1 MEFDGFRR
9 ISRVALS
16 GGAASSAHA
25 RRRADRRGDRRAHP
39 EDQQIQPP
47 EMLSP
52 YGGFGESQ
60 IATALVA
67 TPASLQAG
75 TELNL
80 HKGIQCLQPSEVLGM
95 TKREEARG
103 PGGSAGLRGEDR
115 VRRDC
120 LRHVGARRHRARP
133 RCLSTAYPR
142 TRARVLLLSL
152 PGSDHGAVAGPP
164 RSPSST
170 PLERVG
176 GPLSSRRLVDP
187 GYAARDPTKSKSA
200 SRVMRRER
208 PTLTDCS
215 GGRPVTGSGSSS
227 L

>member
-1 MEFDGFRR
+1 VEFGGFRR
-9 ISRVALS
+9 TSGVAVA
-16 GGAASSAHA
+16 GGVASNAHA
-25 RRRADRRGDRRAHP
+25 RRRAVRRGSRRTYP
-39 EDQQIQPP
+39 EDQQIHPAGMLPP
-47 EMLSP
+47 
-52 YGGFGESQ
+52 YRGFGEPKV
-60 IATALVA
+60 ATALVA

-80 HKGIQCLQPSEVLGM
+80 HKGTRYLQPIEVFGIDQ
-95 TKREEARG
+95 TGRGSPAR
-103 PGGSAGLRGEDR
+103 RQ
-115 VRRDC
+115 RDYAVKTGC
-120 LRHVGARRHRARP
+120 AATLRHVGARRHRARP
-133 RCLSTAYPR
+133 GRLSTAYPR